1 MISTGQIRDDGD
13 LYDLVAMEEERRG
26 QILDSLTTRQLEY
39 GRERWS
45 QTLMISK
52 FLSWNDLQNRV
63 SIYWM
68 EDYLKNKFREKN
80 SLHLLDVFF

>member
-39 GRERWS
+39 GRER
-45 QTLMISK
+45 
-52 FLSWNDLQNRV
+52 
-63 SIYWM
+63 
-68 EDYLKNKFREKN
+68 
-80 SLHLLDVFF
+80 